1 MDCLTNF
8 NSHDRDEAVV
18 DEDSLAGLQDFG
30 DVFVVDPQDVLGAL
44 LLERVIG
51 GQLDLGTL
59 LQGQLQTSIIL
70 FTKTI

>member
-30 DVFVVDPQDVLGAL
+30 DVFVVVDVAAFIGVVAATAVVDVVSEVFVVILGYL
-44 LLERVIG
+44 FLCDR
-51 GQLDLGTL
+51 
-59 LQGQLQTSIIL
+59 QGS
-70 FTKTI
+70 